1 LKGCQLL
8 SERFMASKSSI
19 KSDTKLNQFCLD
31 IVKDYL
37 DEDAKFEADINS
49 SKEKS
54 YHLSPASG
62 NWATR
67 MNAHGKREPVVRL
80 NNGFYMSFSIGYKPQ
95 GNKIEFKNISLQFF
109 DVDSLLFRAEWDNW
123 NIKREES
130 PEQEDIKKHPQPH
143 WHLADNK
150 KGRTDLNP
158 VNSFTELVEQGS
170 FNSFARTE
178 EKPQEYDY
186 SRLHFFMRMDGSNF
200 PYYFDLTKEADFKL
214 WLRETMKYVDHEFNC
229 LKKNKKTI

>member
-1 LKGCQLL
+1 
-8 SERFMASKSSI
+8 MASKGSI

-37 DEDAKFEADINS
+37 GEDVKFVADIIS

-54 YHLSPASG
+54 YHLSPTSG

-67 MNAHGKREPVVRL
+67 TNAHGKDEPVVRL
-80 NNGFYMSFSIGYKPQ
+80 NSGFYMSFSIGYKPN

-109 DVDSLLFRAEWDNW
+109 DIDSLLFRAEWDNW
-123 NIKREES
+123 NIK
-130 PEQEDIKKHPQPH
+130 QEDSAEHEDVKQHPQPH

-150 KGRTDLNP
+150 KGRTETKQ
-158 VNSFTELVEQGS
+158 VNSFSELVEQSS
-170 FNSFARTE
+170 FSSFSRTE
-178 EKPQEYDY
+178 ETSQEYDY

-200 PYYFDLTKEADFKL
+200 PYYYDLTREADFKL
-214 WLRETMKYVDHEFNC
+214 WLLETMKYVDHEFKS
-229 LKKNKKTI
+229 LKKSGK